1 MNKTPLKSK
10 NGIQFGRCIYI
21 DKPIEKQLSGSLRV
35 NCGGS
40 PEWHYWTDKIFLRYG
55 RTGRA
60 FYDPS
65 FKGRWDFRVDGLSVA
80 FMVKRQDLFFW

>member
-21 DKPIEKQLSGSLRV
+21 GKPIEKQLSGSLRV

-40 PEWHYWTDKIFLRYG
+40 PGFILLLILI
-55 RTGRA
+55 
-60 FYDPS
+60 S
-65 FKGRWDFRVDGLSVA
+65 I
-80 FMVKRQDLFFW
+80 